1 MALWGSQVRILSA
14 PPASRNPC
22 ASIGCLL
29 RFKEII
35 RRITR
40 KGGNFFTEAAGD
52 PSPAFASRL
61 RKLADFRARKARID
75 VGSSRRFASALT
87 IASPS
92 GVFEP
97 LPRDPRQKAAY
108 LHAAPRRLVSAS
120 LITKRAVSGEAPRTR
135 EGQSQV
141 RQALDK
147 FILGPREKLLN
158 FACPD
163 IRLRTQNGGKLGA
176 NRVEDLGFFGVA
188 LRTPSLRW
196 RRIGSQNLEC
206 YIE

>member
-61 RKLADFRARKARID
+61 RTVADFRARKARID

-87 IASPS
+87 IASHS
-92 GVFEP
+92 GYLNHPEGSSSKGRLSSCCTSETRIRVFDHEA
-97 LPRDPRQKAAY
+97 RRERRGAADPRR
-108 LHAAPRRLVSAS
+108 P
-120 LITKRAVSGEAPRTR
+120 VSGPAGVGQIHPRSTR
-135 EGQSQV
+135 EAFGFRVPRYSFAHSKWW
-141 RQALDK
+141 QAWSESGRRPWL
-147 FILGPREKLLN
+147 FRCS
-158 FACPD
+158 APD
-163 IRLRTQNGGKLGA
+163 TFPSVET
-176 NRVEDLGFFGVA
+176 NRKSE
-188 LRTPSLRW
+188 S
-196 RRIGSQNLEC
+196 
-206 YIE
+206 